1 MVLNILLLL
10 LLLLASST
18 AYASLRWITAVPTQV
33 CTTFHRR
40 AHVVRRLMEQG
51 LKPSETTT
59 FFAPSRIEHY
69 RVVPL
74 KLALNQLELKLSQVR
89 VTANVAGS

>member
-1 MVLNILLLL
+1 M
-10 LLLLASST
+10 
-18 AYASLRWITAVPTQV
+18 
-33 CTTFHRR
+33 
-40 AHVVRRLMEQG
+40 VRRLIEQG

-74 KLALNQLELKLSQVR
+74 KLALNQLELKLSQVSAKEHAAGVWCWR
-89 VTANVAGS
+89 GQRRRPHGEVSGFEGQEMDNEEIRWVAWKSTL